1 MVDINS
7 SIEKMSLTSSTAATT
22 DAATTATTT
31 STAATTM
38 ADERRGS
45 DWTEGYGS
53 MSIKSDQAS
62 SRRGSELSTLSQVSY
77 NLQPLRSFH
86 SEGGGEKKSKTLH

>member
-1 MVDINS
+1 MTFFDQDCDPVMGDINS
-7 SIEKMSLTSSTAATT
+7 SIEKMSLTSTAATT
-22 DAATTATTT
+22 DAATTTTT
-31 STAATTM
+31 LAATPATATS

-62 SRRGSELSTLSQVSY
+62 SRRGSELSTLSQVS
-77 NLQPLRSFH
+77 
-86 SEGGGEKKSKTLH
+86 